1 MLPGLTGFRDG
12 QSSLRETRSQQGP
25 CDCPGSVQPGVGGRQ
40 LRILTAVAVFRR
52 MNRQIEPSVVRRFAW
67 GFHAYASSRPTSLPV
82 CSAQCAVGL
91 TGAQSA
97 QALTVE
103 HVEAIFPI
111 EETIED
117 ACAFPVAVSG
127 TTSVRVTAF
136 RDEEGNF
143 VKVILHSS
151 SSVTFSANG
160 KTISAKERI
169 NEFDVDFDPSG
180 GAPSTIGRTGVFPI
194 SHLPGGGTI
203 VQAGRIVEDL
213 TTGSIVF
220 ERGNLETEGD
230 VSAFCEALS

>member
-1 MLPGLTGFRDG
+1 MRTLLLARRA
-12 QSSLRETRSQQGP
+12 SLFVVL
-25 CDCPGSVQPGVGGRQ
+25 SV
-40 LRILTAVAVFRR
+40 LLA
-52 MNRQIEPSVVRRFAW
+52 
-67 GFHAYASSRPTSLPV
+67 
-82 CSAQCAVGL
+82 L

-180 GAPSTIGRTGVFPI
+180 GAPSTIVRTGVFPI

-213 TTGSIVF
+213 TTGRIVLR
-220 ERGNLETEGD
+220 EATWRPRETFPP
-230 VSAFCEALS
+230 SAKL